1 MLATKPL
8 KPRACKHCKSSF
20 TPTKRLQVVCSP
32 LCGLER
38 ARIQREAKERKEH
51 AARKRVERAMDRK
64 RRDALRTFP
73 ELEEDCRKIVQKIAR
88 IRDRN
93 DGCISC
99 DLPANWD
106 GQWHGSHFR
115 AHGSASAVQF
125 HLWNIHKS
133 CSPCNRDK
141 GGNIHEYRPRL
152 IAKIGQDRV
161 DWLMAQNQT
170 MKHTPAYR
178 AYLMRFKQV
187 MGKRL
192 RRMEKRYA

>member
-1 MLATKPL
+1 MTLPTRPAKL
-8 KPRACKHCKSSF
+8 KTCRHCKTRF
-20 TPTKRLQVVCSP
+20 EPARPLQHA
-32 LCGLER
+32 CGPICALEIG
-38 ARIQREAKERKEH
+38 RIQTAKKVAKAALKERKETKESLEKLKSRS
-51 AARKRVERAMDRK
+51 AWETECRA
-64 RRDALRTFP
+64 
-73 ELEEDCRKIVQKIAR
+73 IVQKLAR

-99 DLPANWD
+99 NLPATWK

-115 AHGSASAVQF
+115 SHGAASAVQF

-141 GGNIHEYRPRL
+141 GGNIINYRPRL
-152 IAKIGQDRV
+152 VEKIGQDKV

-170 MKHTPAYR
+170 RKLNVDY
-178 AYLMRFKQV
+178 YKKFKRV

-192 RRMEKRYA
+192 RRVEKRVSA